1 MAKQTKSTRAKAK
14 GEVKHINPEGLH
26 KNPAFTNV
34 VTVTGP
40 AKTIYIGGQ
49 DAVDASGAIVGKGDL
64 KAQTEQIL
72 KNIQAALAA
81 TGAQPEHVIKWN
93 IYVVQG
99 QSVQDGFAA
108 FQSVWGNPPN
118 PPVITVAFVAGLGHP
133 DFLAEIDAIAVVP
146 E

>member
-1 MAKQTKSTRAKAK
+1 MAKQTKSTRAK
-14 GEVKHINPEGLH
+14 GEVQYINPEGLH

-81 TGAQPEHVIKWN
+81 AGAQPEHVIKWN

>member
-1 MAKQTKSTRAKAK
+1 MTKKSESTNSR
-14 GEVKHINPEGLH
+14 GQVQYINPKELH
-26 KNPAFTNV
+26 QNPAFTNV

-40 AKTIYIGGQ
+40 VKTIYIGGQ

-81 TGAQPEHVIKWN
+81 SGAQPEHVVKWN
-93 IYVVQG
+93 IYVRQG
-99 QSVQDGFAA
+99 QSVQEGYAA

-118 PPVITVAFVAGLGHP
+118 PPVITVVFVADLGHP

-146 E
+146 Q

>member
-1 MAKQTKSTRAKAK
+1 MARSSKSTTKK
-14 GEVKHINPEGLH
+14 GNVQYLNPDDLP

-34 VTVTGP
+34 VTVTGRV
-40 AKTIYIGGQ
+40 KTIYIGGQ

-81 TGAQPEHVIKWN
+81 AGAQSEHVIKWT

>member
-1 MAKQTKSTRAKAK
+1 MAKQTKSTRAK
-14 GEVKHINPEGLH
+14 GEVKYINPEGLH
-26 KNPAFTNV
+26 RNPAFTNV

-40 AKTIYIGGQ
+40 VKTIYIGGQ

-81 TGAQPEHVIKWN
+81 AGAQPEHVIKWN
-93 IYVVQG
+93 IYVLQG

>member
-1 MAKQTKSTRAKAK
+1 MAKQTKSTRVK
-14 GEVKHINPEGLH
+14 GEVQYINPEGLP

-34 VTVTGP
+34 VTVTGLV
-40 AKTIYIGGQ
+40 KTVYIGGQ

-81 TGAQPEHVIKWN
+81 AGAQPEHVVKWN

-99 QSVQDGFAA
+99 QSIQDGYAA
-108 FQSVWGNPPN
+108 FQSVWGNHPN
-118 PPVITVAFVAGLGHP
+118 PPVITVAFLAGLAQP
-133 DFLAEIDAIAVVP
+133 DFLVEIEDIAV
-146 E
+146 

>member
-1 MAKQTKSTRAKAK
+1 MARSSKSTGKK
-14 GEVKHINPEGLH
+14 GQVQYINPDDLV

-40 AKTIYIGGQ
+40 VKTVYIGGQ

-72 KNIQAALAA
+72 KNIKAALAA
-81 TGAQPEHVIKWN
+81 AGAQPEHVIKWN

-99 QSVQDGFAA
+99 QSVQEGFAA
-108 FQSVWGNPPN
+108 FQSVWGNHPN
-118 PPVITVAFVAGLGHP
+118 PPAITVTFVTGLAHP
-133 DFLAEIDAIAVVP
+133 DFLAEMDAIAVVP